1 MKTAIKNIPK
11 KIYLNLGFDKDE
23 LIEDIDFEELWQSG
37 EITWCR
43 DKINDTD
50 IEYYASQQQPSREK
64 IIEVL
69 EDSGELLNLFASKL
83 GCQTEDAPLKSDAE
97 DYGSLDLLRRIREV
111 ISELSEEQGE
121 EYDCDTCRHYPCIYQ
136 TKITG
141 NGKLKKGNC
150 GDYDDEQ
157 PRPEQDDNTIGVL
170 NKYSKTDYDWL
181 RDFYNQDILV
191 IDPMDYHKIAEELS
205 TLSEPKP
212 TDEEIE
218 QVACDEMQ
226 QDWTDLAYLR
236 VYKDGFIDGAK
247 WMRNQIK

>member
-157 PRPEQDDNTIGVL
+157 PRPEQDEIKEISCAFFRFWWNADGNNTEQGFDYWWKENK
-170 NKYSKTDYDWL
+170 NKY
-181 RDFYNQDILV
+181 I
-191 IDPMDYHKIAEELS
+191 S
-205 TLSEPKP
+205 TPSEPKP
-212 TDEEIE
+212 TDEELLKFAVYIYDSLNRSYNLKGMKVFVE
-218 QVACDEMQ
+218 E
-226 QDWTDLAYLR
+226 YL
-236 VYKDGFIDGAK
+236 
-247 WMRNQIK
+247 NPS

>member
-1 MKTAIKNIPK
+1 MKTAIEKIGGNYKVTFTHGVQTFTLDYSGAK
-11 KIYLNLGFDKDE
+11 KECQWYKDRLDE
-23 LIEDIDFEELWQSG
+23 CFKSF
-37 EITWCR
+37 
-43 DKINDTD
+43 
-50 IEYYASQQQPSREK
+50 ASQQQPSREK

-157 PRPEQDDNTIGVL
+157 PRPEQDEIKEISCAFFRFWWNADGNNTEQGFDYWWKENK
-170 NKYSKTDYDWL
+170 NKY
-181 RDFYNQDILV
+181 I
-191 IDPMDYHKIAEELS
+191 S
-205 TLSEPKP
+205 TPSEPKP
-212 TDEEIE
+212 TDEELLKFAVYIYDSLNRSYNLKGMKVFVE
-218 QVACDEMQ
+218 E
-226 QDWTDLAYLR
+226 YL
-236 VYKDGFIDGAK
+236 
-247 WMRNQIK
+247 NPS